1 MIEEGTPVIAI
12 ITDEKTAAHTRSN
25 VQEVIARGAN
35 VITIVSR
42 SLSNAGDQ
50 IVLPDVHPLLTPLV
64 SIVPAQPPHTIRANS
79 ADMTSTSLATLQ
91 RA

>member
-42 SLSNAGDQ
+42 SLSNAGSNRVAGCSSVADAAGF
-50 IVLPDVHPLLTPLV
+50 D
-64 SIVPAQPPHTIRANS
+64 RAGS
-79 ADMTSTSLATLQ
+79 AARILYEQTA
-91 RA
+91 RI